1 MTNSPRGG
9 AIFVLIGVM
18 GYVMLPVWIRNIQ
31 PSGLQ
36 PMDIATWRF
45 AFAAPLMWLIVT
57 ILRTPRPD
65 KPLPIGGLLGLGV
78 LLMISAL
85 AVFFGLQR
93 VPTSTFIVL
102 FYTYPAM
109 VALINLALGER
120 LPLQS
125 WLALTLTLTGVAL
138 TVPDFG
144 AGLTGEMT
152 AGILIAF
159 VNAFSVAAYF
169 VLNGRLLKG
178 HNATLRAS
186 AWAITGACV
195 SILMVTAV
203 RGGAAVPPDTQ
214 TWLLLITMAVVS
226 TVMPINMFMIG
237 IQRLGASRASILST
251 LEPIGT
257 LIVASLLLGET
268 LQPVQILGAGLILTS
283 VLLLQLPVRRSAQ
296 PAAALGAD

>member
-1 MTNSPRGG
+1 MPNILRGG
-9 AIFVLIGVM
+9 AVFVLIGVL

-45 AFAAPLMWLIVT
+45 LFAAPLMWLLIGV
-57 ILRTPRPD
+57 LRTPRPD
-65 KPLPIGGLLGLGV
+65 KPLPLIGLLGLGV

-85 AVFFGLQR
+85 SVFFGLER
-93 VPTSTFIVL
+93 VPASTFIVL

-125 WLALTLTLTGVAL
+125 WLALALTLTGVAL

-144 AGLTGEMT
+144 AGLTSEMT

-159 VNAFSVAAYF
+159 VNAFSVAVYF

-178 HNATLRAS
+178 HNATLWAS

-195 SILMVTAV
+195 SILLVTAA
-203 RGGAAVPPDTQ
+203 RGGAAVPPDAK
-214 TWLLLITMAVVS
+214 TWLLLIAMAVVS
-226 TVMPINMFMIG
+226 TVMPINMFMVG

-268 LQPVQILGAGLILTS
+268 LEPIQLVGAGLILMS
-283 VLLLQLPVRRSAQ
+283 VLLLQIPVRRPA
-296 PAAALGAD
+296 PAAAALGAD

>member
-1 MTNSPRGG
+1 MTSDSRGG
-9 AIFVLIGVM
+9 AIFVLIGVL
-18 GYVMLPVWIRNIQ
+18 GYVMLPVWIRNVQ

-36 PMDIATWRF
+36 PLDIAVWRF
-45 AFAAPLMWLIVT
+45 LFAAPLMWLLIAV
-57 ILRTPRPD
+57 LRTPQPQ
-65 KPLPIGGLLGLGV
+65 KPLPRMGLLGLGL
-78 LLMISAL
+78 LLMLSAL

-93 VPTSTFIVL
+93 VPASTFIVL

-125 WLALTLTLTGVAL
+125 WLALALTLTGVAL

-144 AGLTGEMT
+144 AGLTSEMT

-159 VNAFSVAAYF
+159 FNAFSVALYF

-186 AWAITGACV
+186 AWAISGACV
-195 SILMVTAV
+195 SILLVTVV
-203 RGGAAVPPDTQ
+203 RGGVLLPPDTN
-214 TWLLLITMAVVS
+214 TWLLLIAMAVIS
-226 TVMPINMFMIG
+226 TVLPINMFMIG
-237 IQRLGASRASILST
+237 IQRMGASRASILST

-257 LIVASLLLGET
+257 LVVAALLLGET
-268 LQPVQILGAGLILTS
+268 VQPIQLVGTAFILTS
-283 VLLLQLPVRRSAQ
+283 VLLLQVPVRRPAQ
-296 PAAALGAD
+296 AAAALGAD

>member
-1 MTNSPRGG
+1 MTPSPRGG
-9 AIFVLIGVM
+9 AVFVLIGVL
-18 GYVMLPVWIRNIQ
+18 GYVMLPVWIRNVQ

-36 PMDIATWRF
+36 PMDIAIWRF
-45 AFAAPLMWLIVT
+45 LVAAPLMWLLIAL
-57 ILRTPRPD
+57 LRTPLPD
-65 KPLPIGGLLGLGV
+65 KPLPRIGLLVLGV

-93 VPTSTFIVL
+93 VPASTFIVL

-109 VALINLALGER
+109 VALINLILGER

-125 WLALTLTLTGVAL
+125 WLALALTLIGVAL

-152 AGILIAF
+152 AGVLIAF
-159 VNAFSVAAYF
+159 LNAFSVAVYF

-195 SILMVTAV
+195 SIMAVTAV
-203 RGGAAVPPDTQ
+203 RGGAAVPPDAK
-214 TWLLLITMAVVS
+214 TWVLLIAMAVVS

-257 LIVASLLLGET
+257 LIVATLFLNET
-268 LQPVQILGAGLILTS
+268 LRPVQLMGAALVLIS
-283 VLLLQLPVRRSAQ
+283 VLLLQVPVRRSVRA
-296 PAAALGAD
+296 AAALGAD